1 MISISE
7 AVRQITQSDV
17 IGIQIWR
24 VGEKFGGQLINR
36 SGNIIP
42 NTSLWEFQ
50 LTVEDVIQELVQI
63 AAQIN
68 P

>member
-50 LTVEDVIQELVQI
+50 PTVEDVIQELVQI